1 MFELYP
7 LVDGETLECCMES
20 RDLIRLMLKDHLGNG
35 KENELEEAR
44 SEERPIRKS
53 LL

>member
-20 RDLIRLMLKDHLGNG
+20 RDLIRLMLKDHLSM
-35 KENELEEAR
+35 ENELEEAR
-44 SEERPIRKS
+44 LEARPIRKS

>member
-7 LVDGETLECCMES
+7 LVDGETLECCMECK
-20 RDLIRLMLKDHLGNG
+20 DLIRLMLKDHLSNG
-35 KENELEEAR
+35 TENELEEAR
-44 SEERPIRKS
+44 LEVRPVRKS